1 MVIAVLFVIG
11 AILGSF
17 YLVIGTRL
25 PKGEDVLF
33 SRSHCNSC
41 GKELKWYNL
50 IPIFSYVF
58 QRGKCT
64 FCHQKISSEH
74 FWVELATGILFVLTY
89 LYFPLFSYDFWLG
102 LIISS
107 LLIII
112 FVSDFKY
119 MIILDSPL
127 IISSIITIALKLY
140 YFDITSV
147 LISIISGLALFLTMF
162 LLFQLGKLLFKK
174 EALGGGDIKLAFVIG
189 LILNYKLGLTAIVL
203 SSFIAL
209 PYALASL
216 QIKKNNEF
224 PYGPFLA
231 GSLFIVFF
239 HYDKFLLLLDF
250 LFPF

>member
-1 MVIAVLFVIG
+1 MAVLIFFIG

-17 YLVIGTRL
+17 YLVVGTRL

-33 SRSHCNSC
+33 SRSRCDSC
-41 GKELKWYNL
+41 GHELKWYNL
-50 IPIFSYVF
+50 IPIFSYIF
-58 QRGKCT
+58 QRGKCS
-64 FCHQKISSEH
+64 FCHQKIASEH
-74 FWVELATGILFVLTY
+74 FWTELATGALFLLTY
-89 LYFPLFSYDFWLG
+89 YYFPIGYNFYVG

-107 LLIII
+107 LLVII

-127 IISSIITIALKLY
+127 IISGIIIIILKLI
-140 YFDITSV
+140 FFGVKTTV
-147 LISIISGLALFLTMF
+147 ISIISGIALFFVMLLMF
-162 LLFQLGKLLFKK
+162 EIGKLLFKK
-174 EALGGGDIKLAFVIG
+174 EALGGGDIKLSFIIG
-189 LILNYKLGLTAIVL
+189 LVLNFNLGLTALVL
-203 SSFIAL
+203 STFVAL

-216 QIKKNNEF
+216 EIKKNNEF

-231 GSLFIVFF
+231 GSLFIVFY